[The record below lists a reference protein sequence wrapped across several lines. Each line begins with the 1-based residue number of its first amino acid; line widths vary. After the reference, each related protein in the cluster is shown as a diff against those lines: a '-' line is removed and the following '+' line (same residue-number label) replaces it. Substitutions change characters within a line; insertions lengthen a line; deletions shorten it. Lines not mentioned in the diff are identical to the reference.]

1 MSLQNIIDEFD
12 KDNSVTTEQ
21 LASSLMNKEN
31 LTLKTEIPFGK
42 EVWHTALR
50 KDMCD
55 LVGNLLNNVQIINED
70 GTKLVPVTYDRINPD
85 GTHTLIPFGQ
95 KVAEDLKRNIGYAE
109 EYAVS
114 HKRKGRLE
122 LASVLGRK
130 MELRQAREDTISR
143 VMGK

>member
-85 GTHTLIPFGQ
+85 GTHTQIPFGQ

-130 MELRQAREDTISR
+130 MEMRQAREDTISR